1 MTNFMVSLASL
12 VFLVIAVVI
21 SVLFP
26 DNPSTQK
33 FVIALILWFLF
44 LGPLRWAEHRIPGLV
59 EKGSRATP
67 VWRYGFLIVEIA
79 LMLVGAV
86 YFVRALA

>member
-1 MTNFMVSLASL
+1 MTDFMVTLASL

-44 LGPLRWAEHRIPGLV
+44 LGPLGWVEHRIPGLV
-59 EKGSRATP
+59 KKGSRAAP
-67 VWRYGFLIVEIA
+67 IWRYGFLIVEIA
-79 LMLVGAV
+79 LILVGAM

>member
-1 MTNFMVSLASL
+1 MVSLASF
-12 VFLVIAVVI
+12 VFLVIAIVI

-59 EKGSRATP
+59 GKGSRAAP
-67 VWRYGFLIVEIA
+67 VWLYGFLIVEIA